1 MRDSRRTPG
10 RASLLALLV
19 VVLCSSA
26 LYACG
31 SGPASGQ
38 PGVLTLA
45 LAEDPD
51 PLDPT
56 TSGTFVSRIVYVDM
70 CEKLYDVGPKLQI
83 VPQLA
88 TALPTVSKDRKTL
101 TIPLKQG
108 VRFNDGTPFDAQ
120 AVKTTFEHY
129 LTYKE
134 SSRAGDLAP
143 VKSIEVVDPHTVRLH
158 LKAPSAPLLSLL
170 ADRAGMILSP
180 TQLKKLGG
188 AKFATNPVCVGA
200 FKYTDRVAGDH
211 ITLDKSP
218 YYYDRDKVRL
228 KRIIFKIITDG
239 PVRASNLRS
248 GDVDVAERLE
258 PFDVVSIKG
267 DSSIHLQTTTSLGY
281 QGITINSGNTDGTGK
296 PFHPGKVKTPL
307 GEHPELRE
315 AFEAALDR
323 NVINKV
329 VFYNQ
334 VTPDCGPI
342 SPVSPWFDKGLTCA
356 GRNLAKARALVAKSG
371 VKTPIPVKLLL
382 EASSQNERLGQVI
395 QAMAREAGFA
405 VKVEPS
411 EFTTA
416 LDRGDQGDFD
426 AFQIGWSGRI
436 DPDGNLFNQQQSEGS
451 LNYGGEANPAV
462 DKALAE
468 GRTTSD
474 PAERRKIYQRL
485 IATLDRDR
493 NIIYLY
499 HDKLFTGS
507 RSDVT
512 GVEVRPDGLPRLA
525 FADVGGKG
533 GV

>member
-1 MRDSRRTPG
+1 MRDTRRPG
-10 RASLLALLV
+10 RPAPLLAALV
-19 VVLCSSA
+19 VVLCFLA
-26 LYACG
+26 LAACG

-88 TALPTVSKDRKTL
+88 SALPQVSKDRKTL
-101 TIPLKQG
+101 TIPLRKG
-108 VRFNDGTPFDAQ
+108 IRFNDGTPFNAQ

-129 LTYKE
+129 ITYKE

-143 VKSIEVVDPHTVRLH
+143 VASIETVGDDTVKLH

-188 AKFATNPVCVGA
+188 AKFATNPVCVGP

-218 YYYDRDKVRL
+218 YYYASDKVRL
-228 KRIIFKIITDG
+228 KRIIFKIITEG

-267 DSSIHLQTTTSLGY
+267 DSSIHLQATTSIGY
-281 QGITINSGNTDGTGK
+281 QGLTINTGNTNGTGK
-296 PFHPGKVKTPL
+296 TFHPGKVKTPL
-307 GEHPELRE
+307 GTHPQLRE
-315 AFEAALDR
+315 AFEDALDR
-323 NVINKV
+323 EVINKV

-334 VTPDCGPI
+334 VTPDCGPL
-342 SPVSPWFDKGLTCA
+342 SPVSPWYDKSLKCPA
-356 GRNLAKARALVAKSG
+356 RNLARARQLVQQSG
-371 VKTPIPVKLLL
+371 VKTPIPVKLLVQ
-382 EASSQNERLGQVI
+382 ADSQQERLAQVV
-395 QAMAREAGFA
+395 QAMAAEAGFK
-405 VKVEPS
+405 VSVEPS

-426 AFQIGWSGRI
+426 VFSIGWSGRI
-436 DPDGNLFNQQQSEGS
+436 DPDGNLFNLVGSEGP

-462 DKALAE
+462 DKGLAE

-474 PAERRKIYQRL
+474 PAKRRQIYQRVVSAL
-485 IATLDRDR
+485 LRDHG
-493 NIIYLY
+493 NIYLY

-512 GVEVRPDGLPRLA
+512 GVEVRPDGLPRLS
-525 FADVGGKG
+525 FADVGGG

>member
-1 MRDSRRTPG
+1 MRDTRRSSG
-10 RASLLALLV
+10 RASLLAVMLV
-19 VVLCSSA
+19 VVLFALALSS
-26 LYACG
+26 CG

-38 PGVLTLA
+38 PGVLTMA
-45 LAEDPD
+45 LSEDPD

-56 TSGTFVSRIVYVDM
+56 TSGTFVSRMVYVDM

-88 TALPTVSKDRKTL
+88 SALPAVSKDNKTL
-101 TIPLKQG
+101 TIPLRRG
-108 VRFNDGTPFDAQ
+108 VRFNDGTPFNAQ
-120 AVKTTFEHY
+120 AVKTTLEHY

-134 SSRAGDLAP
+134 SSRAGELAS
-143 VKSIEVVDPHTVRLH
+143 VKSIEVVDPNTVRLH
-158 LKAPSAPLLSLL
+158 LKAPSAPLVSLL

-180 TQLKKLGG
+180 TQLKKLGA

-218 YYYDRDKVRL
+218 YYYDRDKVKL

-258 PFDVVSIKG
+258 PFDVVSIKRD
-267 DSSIHLQTTTSLGY
+267 DSIKLQETTSIGY
-281 QGITINSGNTDGTGK
+281 QGITINTGNTDGTGK
-296 PFHPGKVKTPL
+296 PFHPGKINTPL
-307 GEHPELRE
+307 AKHPELRE

-329 VFYNQ
+329 VFYKQ

-342 SPVSPWFDKGLTCA
+342 SPVSPWYDPGLRCP
-356 GRNLAKARALVAKSG
+356 GRDLAKARELVQQSG
-371 VKTPIPVKLLL
+371 VKTPIPVKLLV
-382 EASSQNERLGQVI
+382 EASSQTERLGQVI

-416 LDRGDQGDFD
+416 LDRGDKGDFD

-436 DPDGNLFNQQQSEGS
+436 DPDGNLFNLVQSEGP

-462 DKALAE
+462 DKELEE
-468 GRTTSD
+468 GRTTTD
-474 PAERRKIYQRL
+474 PAKRRQIYAGVIR
-485 IATLDRDR
+485 TLLRDR
-493 NIIYLY
+493 NLIYLY
-499 HDKLFTGS
+499 HDKLFTGW
-507 RSDVT
+507 RGDVS
-512 GVEVRPDGLPRLA
+512 GVEVRPDGLPRVY
-525 FADVGGKG
+525 FASVGEG

>member
-1 MRDSRRTPG
+1 V
-10 RASLLALLV
+10 LV
-19 VVLCSSA
+19 VVASLFA
-26 LYACG
+26 LAACG
-31 SGPASGQ
+31 GGPASGQ

-88 TALPTVSKDRKTL
+88 SSLPQVSKDRKTL
-101 TIPLKQG
+101 TIPLRRG
-108 VRFNDGTPFDAQ
+108 VRFNDGTPFNAQ
-120 AVKTTFEHY
+120 AVKTTFERY
-129 LTYKE
+129 INYKE
-134 SSRAGDLAP
+134 SSRAGDLASVASVEVADP
-143 VKSIEVVDPHTVRLH
+143 NTVKLH

-180 TQLKKLGG
+180 AQLKKLGPD
-188 AKFATNPVCVGA
+188 KFATNPVCVGA

-228 KRIIFKIITDG
+228 KRIIFKIITEG

-267 DSSIHLQTTTSLGY
+267 DSSIKLKSTTSIGY
-281 QGITINSGNTDGTGK
+281 QGLTINTGNTDGTGK
-296 PFHPGKVKTPL
+296 TFHPGKVKTPL
-307 GEHPELRE
+307 GTHPELRE

-323 NVINKV
+323 KVINKV

-342 SPVSPWFDKGLTCA
+342 SPASPWFDKSLRCPA
-356 GRNLAKARALVAKSG
+356 RNLARARQLVQQSG
-371 VKTPIPVKLLL
+371 VKTPIPVKLLIQ
-382 EASSQNERLGQVI
+382 ADSQQERLAQVI

-405 VKVEPS
+405 VKVEAS

-426 AFQIGWSGRI
+426 VFSIGWSGRI
-436 DPDGNLFNQQQSEGS
+436 DPDGNLFNLVGSEGP
-451 LNYGGEANPAV
+451 LNYGGEANPKV
-462 DKALAE
+462 DKDLAA
-468 GRTTSD
+468 GRTTSETD
-474 PAERRKIYQRL
+474 KRRDIYKRVVG
-485 IATLDRDR
+485 TLRQDRS
-493 NIIYLY
+493 NIYLY
-499 HDKLFTGS
+499 HDTLFTGS

-512 GVEVRPDGLPRLA
+512 GVEVRPDGLPRVY
-525 FADVGGKG
+525 FADVGGG
-533 GV
+533 GGT

>member
-1 MRDSRRTPG
+1 MLVVV
-10 RASLLALLV
+10 ASLLALA
-19 VVLCSSA
+19 S
-26 LYACG
+26 CG
-31 SGPASGQ
+31 GGPASGQ

-88 TALPTVSKDRKTL
+88 SSLPKVSKDRKTL
-101 TIPLKQG
+101 TIPLRRG
-108 VRFNDGTPFDAQ
+108 VRFNDGTPFNAQ

-129 LTYKE
+129 ITYKE
-134 SSRAGDLAP
+134 SSRAGDLASVASVEVADP
-143 VKSIEVVDPHTVRLH
+143 NTVKLH

-180 TQLKKLGG
+180 TQLKKLGA

-218 YYYDRDKVRL
+218 YYYDRDKVHL
-228 KRIIFKIITDG
+228 KRIIFKIITEG

-267 DSSIHLQTTTSLGY
+267 DPSIHLKSTTSIGY
-281 QGITINSGNTDGTGK
+281 QGLTINTGNTDGTGK
-296 PFHPGKVKTPL
+296 TFHPGKVKTPL
-307 GEHPELRE
+307 GTHPELRE

-323 NVINKV
+323 KVINKV

-342 SPVSPWFDKGLTCA
+342 SPASPWYDKSLRCPA
-356 GRNLAKARALVAKSG
+356 RNLARARQLVQQSG
-371 VKTPIPVKLLL
+371 VKTPIPVKLLIQ
-382 EASSQNERLGQVI
+382 ADSQQERLAQVI

-405 VKVEPS
+405 VKVDTS

-426 AFQIGWSGRI
+426 VFSIGWSGRI
-436 DPDGNLFNQQQSEGS
+436 DPDGNLFNLVGSEGP
-451 LNYGGEANPAV
+451 LNYGGEANPKV
-462 DKALAE
+462 DEGLAA
-468 GRTTSD
+468 GRTTSETD
-474 PAERRKIYQRL
+474 KRRDIYKR
-485 IATLDRDR
+485 IVATLRRDR
-493 NIIYLY
+493 SNIYLY
-499 HDKLFTGS
+499 HDTLFTGS
-507 RSDVT
+507 RDDVT
-512 GVEVRPDGLPRLA
+512 GVEVRPDGLPRVY
-525 FADVGGKG
+525 FANVGGG
-533 GV
+533 GGT

>member
-1 MRDSRRTPG
+1 V
-10 RASLLALLV
+10 LV
-19 VVLCSSA
+19 VVATLFA
-26 LYACG
+26 LAACG
-31 SGPASGQ
+31 GGPASGQ

-88 TALPTVSKDRKTL
+88 SSLPQVSKDRKTL
-101 TIPLKQG
+101 TIPLRRG
-108 VRFNDGTPFDAQ
+108 LRFNDGTPFNAQ

-129 LTYKE
+129 ITYKE
-134 SSRAGDLAP
+134 SSRAGDLASVASVEVADP
-143 VKSIEVVDPHTVRLH
+143 NTVKLH

-180 TQLKKLGG
+180 TQLKKLG
-188 AKFATNPVCVGA
+188 AEKFATNPVCVGA

-218 YYYDRDKVRL
+218 YYYDRDKVHL
-228 KRIIFKIITDG
+228 KRIIFKIITEG

-267 DSSIHLQTTTSLGY
+267 DSSIHLQSTTSIGY
-281 QGITINSGNTDGTGK
+281 QGLTINTGNTDGTGK

-307 GEHPELRE
+307 ATHPELRE

-323 NVINKV
+323 KVINKV

-342 SPVSPWFDKGLTCA
+342 SPASPWFDKSLRCPA
-356 GRNLAKARALVAKSG
+356 RNLPRARQLVQQSG
-371 VKTPIPVKLLL
+371 VKTPIPVKLLIQ
-382 EASSQNERLGQVI
+382 ADSQQERLAQVI

-405 VKVEPS
+405 VKVEAS

-426 AFQIGWSGRI
+426 VFSIGWSGRI
-436 DPDGNLFNQQQSEGS
+436 DPDGNLFNLVGSEGP
-451 LNYGGEANPAV
+451 LNYGGEANPKV
-462 DKALAE
+462 DKGLAD
-468 GRTTSD
+468 GRTTSETD
-474 PAERRKIYQRL
+474 KRRDIYRRVVG
-485 IATLDRDR
+485 TLRQDRS
-493 NIIYLY
+493 NIYLY
-499 HDKLFTGS
+499 HDTLFTGS
-507 RSDVT
+507 RDDVT
-512 GVEVRPDGLPRLA
+512 GVEVRPDGLPRVY
-525 FADVGGKG
+525 FANVGGG
-533 GV
+533 GGT

>member
-1 MRDSRRTPG
+1 M
-10 RASLLALLV
+10 AL
-19 VVLCSSA
+19 S
-26 LYACG
+26 
-31 SGPASGQ
+31 
-38 PGVLTLA
+38 
-45 LAEDPD
+45 EDPD

-70 CEKLYDVGPKLQI
+70 CEKLYDIGPKLQI

-88 TALPTVSKDRKTL
+88 SALPKVSEDGKTM
-101 TIPLKQG
+101 TIPLRQG
-108 VRFNDGTPFDAQ
+108 VRFNDGTPFNAQ

-129 LTYKE
+129 ITYKE

-143 VKSIEVVDPHTVRLH
+143 VKSVDVVNPSTVRLT
-158 LKAPSAPLLSLL
+158 LKAPSSPLLSLL

-180 TQLKKLGG
+180 TQLKKVGA

-218 YYYDRDKVRL
+218 YYYDRDKVKL

-258 PFDVVSIKG
+258 PFDVVSIKRD
-267 DSSIHLQTTTSLGY
+267 DSIKLLETTSIGY
-281 QGITINSGNTDGTGK
+281 QAITINTGNTEGTGK
-296 PFHPGKVKTPL
+296 TFHPGKVKTPL
-307 GEHPELRE
+307 AQHPELRE

-323 NVINKV
+323 DVINKV
-329 VFYNQ
+329 VFYGQ

-342 SPVSPWFDKGLTCA
+342 SPVSPWFDKSLRCP
-356 GRNLAKARALVAKSG
+356 GRDLAKARRLVAKSG

-382 EASSQNERLGQVI
+382 EASSQTERLGQVI
-395 QAMAREAGFA
+395 QAMAKEAGFA

-416 LDRGDQGDFD
+416 LDRGDKGDFD
-426 AFQIGWSGRI
+426 TFQIGWSGRV
-436 DPDGNLFNQQQSEGS
+436 DPDGNLFNLVGSEGP
-451 LNYGGEANPAV
+451 LNYGGEANPKV
-462 DKALAE
+462 DKGLAD

-474 PAERRKIYQRL
+474 TAKRREIYQRV
-485 IATLDRDR
+485 IRTLLQDR
-493 NIIYLY
+493 NNIYLY
-499 HDKLFTGS
+499 HDKLFTGW
-507 RSDVT
+507 RGDVS
-512 GVEVRPDGLPRLA
+512 GVEVRPDGLPRVY
-525 FADVGGKG
+525 FASVGGG
-533 GV
+533 GGD

>member
-1 MRDSRRTPG
+1 V
-10 RASLLALLV
+10 LV
-19 VVLCSSA
+19 VVASLFA
-26 LYACG
+26 LAACG

-88 TALPTVSKDRKTL
+88 SSLPKVSKDRKTL
-101 TIPLKQG
+101 TIPLRRG
-108 VRFNDGTPFDAQ
+108 VRFNDGTPFNAQ

-129 LTYKE
+129 ITYKE
-134 SSRAGDLAP
+134 SSRAGDLAS
-143 VKSIEVVDPHTVRLH
+143 VASVEVADPNTVRLH

-188 AKFATNPVCVGA
+188 AKFATNPVCVGP

-228 KRIIFKIITDG
+228 KRIIFKIITEG

-267 DSSIHLQTTTSLGY
+267 DSSIHLQSTTSIGY
-281 QGITINSGNTDGTGK
+281 QGITINTGNTDGTGK
-296 PFHPGKVKTPL
+296 TFHPGKVDTPL
-307 GEHPELRE
+307 AKHPELRE

-323 NVINKV
+323 KVINKV

-342 SPVSPWFDKGLTCA
+342 SPASPWYDKSLRCPA
-356 GRNLAKARALVAKSG
+356 RNLARARQLVQQSG
-371 VKTPIPVKLLL
+371 VKTPIPVRLLIQ
-382 EASSQNERLGQVI
+382 ADSQQERLAQVV

-405 VKVEPS
+405 VKVEAS

-426 AFQIGWSGRI
+426 TFSIGWSGRI
-436 DPDGNLFNQQQSEGS
+436 DPDGNLFNLVGSEGP
-451 LNYGGEANPAV
+451 LNYGGEANPEI
-462 DKALAE
+462 DKALAD

-474 PAERRKIYQRL
+474 MAKRREIYKR
-485 IATLDRDR
+485 IVATLLRDH
-493 NIIYLY
+493 NNIYLY
-499 HDKLFTGS
+499 HDTLFTGS
-507 RSDVT
+507 RNDVT
-512 GVEVRPDGLPRLA
+512 GLEVRPDGLPRLA
-525 FADVGGKG
+525 FANVGGEG